1 MERFYIELQKE
12 INRIKYELTM
22 LRSEYETSQSNGV
35 MDQLFLSNK
44 IALVVAQEEILIKF
58 RDKMYGVMREDDNK

>member
-1 MERFYIELQKE
+1 
-12 INRIKYELTM
+12 M